1 MLQIKTKG
9 RPDSRQTGLANSS
22 RDPLGTEENGSPATP
37 TTPGD
42 PFSSVPKGSKGPRPG
57 YPTGA
62 LGQSYVRLSPCVYEL
77 LLDELKLIGADAAH
91 RAHIILGQLGRIDLN
106 LVTTNDAN
114 ELIRLLLLSHDV
126 LLSNV
131 TAGVLAY

>member
-9 RPDSRQTGLANSS
+9 RPDSRQAESANSS
-22 RDPLGTEENGSPATP
+22 RVPLGTEE
-37 TTPGD
+37 
-42 PFSSVPKGSKGPRPG
+42 KGPRPRNR
-57 YPTGA
+57 PGA
-62 LGQSYVRLSPCVYEL
+62 LGQSYVRLSPCVCEL
-77 LLDELKLIGADAAH
+77 LLDELKLIGTDAAH
-91 RAHIILGQLGRIDLN
+91 RAHVILGQLGRVDLN
-106 LVTTNDAN
+106 LVTANDAN